1 MPYGG
6 MQEIGTAGIAM
17 ATRRSTTDRQA
28 VSLAN
33 ISRTRRAQ
41 LVAEFES
48 ELGIDHGARA
58 RAAYEARRWQVI
70 KTIIVWTIA
79 LMFFLIACHKL
90 WLMGLQVDQ
99 PFSDLDPMKSLFGE

>member
-1 MPYGG
+1 MR
-6 MQEIGTAGIAM
+6 METMAM
-17 ATRRSTTDRQA
+17 RRSTSDSQVA
-28 VSLAN
+28 SLEI

-48 ELGIDHGARA
+48 ELGIDHKARA
-58 RAAYEARRWQVI
+58 RAAYEEKRWQVI

-90 WLMGLQVDQ
+90 YLMGLRVDQ
-99 PFSDLDPMKSLFGE
+99 PFSDLNPMKDLFGISE